1 LNYDIST
8 SLSVLGIVLTVL
20 FFVVG
25 YRQTIGARKERA
37 RAANSQVVDV
47 LFRPLAH
54 EEAFGLSADELAK
67 LLDGW
72 ALQAKVRFSDILGAS
87 EVEALLVA
95 RVFENDYI
103 SDEQRKSILERVR
116 RMFQGE
122 AENAIVSD
130 DGGSGSRE
138 RADSFFLAAASGSAA
153 LATSLALAA
162 TVLDET
168 RALPP
173 LFVID
178 PPLTPAIVAVVLTT
192 FAIAIF
198 SYVRDTSRSTRLDGL
213 SPPGDLDVERAV
225 QRILWSRVA
234 SVQRAPSPSLD
245 FIFKE
250 QGISYGVEVKR
261 DINRLG
267 RPRTRLLAARLA
279 KAAEEFGLS
288 KVYILSAVAPLA
300 ELAELQTDKLQ
311 LMSVQRFMRHL
322 QGRDGFD
329 PADLE

>member
-1 LNYDIST
+1 MNYDIST

-168 RALPP
+168 RPYL
-173 LFVID
+173 
-178 PPLTPAIVAVVLTT
+178 
-192 FAIAIF
+192 
-198 SYVRDTSRSTRLDGL
+198 
-213 SPPGDLDVERAV
+213 
-225 QRILWSRVA
+225 
-234 SVQRAPSPSLD
+234 
-245 FIFKE
+245 
-250 QGISYGVEVKR
+250 
-261 DINRLG
+261 
-267 RPRTRLLAARLA
+267 
-279 KAAEEFGLS
+279 
-288 KVYILSAVAPLA
+288 
-300 ELAELQTDKLQ
+300 
-311 LMSVQRFMRHL
+311 
-322 QGRDGFD
+322 
-329 PADLE
+329 